1 MSEHPTEA
9 QGAFDSGYPQPVY
22 DDPKA
27 RGEQARA
34 AVDDDEISLIDL
46 LIVLAKHKLLLIG
59 LPLVAG
65 IFAAVNVLLQPNVYT
80 ATTKLLPPQHSD
92 ASGAALLM
100 SQLGALAGVSGQLG
114 AKNTN
119 ELYIAMLKS
128 RTVADNLIRRFDLM
142 KEYKAKHATEAR
154 AHLGGPASITL
165 GKDGLITIEYTHT
178 DPQRAA
184 ELANAYVDEL
194 MKLTQVLAVTE
205 ASQRRLFFE
214 RQLAQAK
221 NNLAQAEIAARKG
234 LAQRGIVKVDEQ
246 GRTMVETTARLRA
259 QITVKEVQI
268 GAMRTFAT
276 DENPELRMAQRE
288 LEATKRELAKI
299 EGDGSAGPSDRLG
312 NPSQGM
318 ESVHLLRDMK
328 YHEVVF
334 ELLAKQYEIA
344 KIEEAKESS
353 VIQVLDRA
361 VPPDLKSGP
370 KRLVTVLFTALVAG
384 IVAIVLAFLL
394 EAFARARVSTRQADR
409 FRALRHY
416 LSWRRA

>member
-1 MSEHPTEA
+1 MSERSNDEQGRFDAGHPPPAE
-9 QGAFDSGYPQPVY
+9 
-22 DDPKA
+22 DDPVS
-27 RGEQARA
+27 RGEQAVA
-34 AVDDDEISLIDL
+34 AADDGEISLIDL

-80 ATTKLLPPQHSD
+80 ASAKLLPPQHSD
-92 ASGAALLM
+92 ASGTAMLM
-100 SQLGALAGVSGQLG
+100 AQLGALAGVSGQLG

-142 KEYKAKHATEAR
+142 NEYKARHATEAR
-154 AHLGGPASITL
+154 AQLGGAANITL
-165 GKDGLITIEYTHT
+165 GKDGLITIEYTHE
-178 DPQRAA
+178 DPTRAA
-184 ELANAYVDEL
+184 EFANAYVDEL

-246 GRTMVETTARLRA
+246 GKTMVETTARLRA

-288 LEATKRELAKI
+288 LEATKRELSKI
-299 EGDGSAGPSDRLG
+299 EGDGTGGLTDRAG
-312 NPSQGM
+312 NPTQGM

-370 KRLVTVLFTALVAG
+370 KRLVTVLVTTLGAG
-384 IVAIVLAFLL
+384 IIAIILAFVL
-394 EAFARARVSTRQADR
+394 EAVVRARSSPRQAAR
-409 FRALRHY
+409 LRTFRHY
-416 LSWRRA
+416 LGWRRR